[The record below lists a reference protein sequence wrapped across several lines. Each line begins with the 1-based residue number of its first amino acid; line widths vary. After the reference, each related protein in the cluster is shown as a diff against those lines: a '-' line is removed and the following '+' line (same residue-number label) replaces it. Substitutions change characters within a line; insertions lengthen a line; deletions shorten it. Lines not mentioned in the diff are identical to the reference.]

1 MSPSVR
7 QRMAVLI
14 GGLFLSVFSLLRLT
28 HGYGGRGVANV
39 FERLLADLLPSSV
52 WIDLDREKSVANQPL
67 GPLALKERS
76 SDSSEGGSVRL
87 FIKGAHEFK
96 VSC

>member
-1 MSPSVR
+1 MQCKCVSILQGEPN
-7 QRMAVLI
+7 AAI
-14 GGLFLSVFSLLRLT
+14 T
-28 HGYGGRGVANV
+28 PKNGRGVANV

-67 GPLALKERS
+67 GPPALKERS
-76 SDSSEGGSVRL
+76 SDSSEGDSVRL

-96 VSC
+96 VSG